1 MIRLQVNGEP
11 RDLAA
16 ASVAEALAALA
27 VPQDARGLAVAL
39 NGALVTR
46 ARWAAT
52 PVAAGDRLEIVRAVS
67 GG

>member
-11 RDLAA
+11 RELAA
-16 ASVAEALAALA
+16 ASVAEALGALA
-27 VPQDARGLAVAL
+27 IPPDARGLAVAL

-52 PVAAGDRLEIVRAVS
+52 PLAAGDRLEIVRAVS

>member
-11 RDLAA
+11 RELAA
-16 ASVAEALAALA
+16 TSVAEALGALA
-27 VPQDARGLAVAL
+27 IPPDARGLAVAL

-46 ARWAAT
+46 VRWAAT
-52 PVAAGDRLEIVRAVS
+52 PLVAGDRLEIVRAVS

>member
-11 RDLAA
+11 RELAA
-16 ASVAEALAALA
+16 RNVAEALAALDL
-27 VPQDARGLAVAL
+27 PPGRGLAVAL

-46 ARWAAT
+46 ARWDAT
-52 PVAAGDRLEIVRAVS
+52 PLASGDRLEIVRAVS